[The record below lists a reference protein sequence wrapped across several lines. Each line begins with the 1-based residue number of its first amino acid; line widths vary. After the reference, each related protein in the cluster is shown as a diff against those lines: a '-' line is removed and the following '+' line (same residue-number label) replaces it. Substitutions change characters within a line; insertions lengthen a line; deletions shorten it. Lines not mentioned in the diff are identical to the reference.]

1 MLGHDAMYLILSH
14 AYGSIDELVE
24 RMQFCGQIKAAGDKI
39 VRHHLGVGKGLGGA
53 DAAHLEVFHHIR
65 MRHNAAWRLLQAVGL
80 EEMQVL

>member
-24 RMQFCGQIKAAGDKI
+24 RMQFCGQIKATGDKI
-39 VRHHLGVGKGLGGA
+39 VRHHLRIGHHLRWA

-65 MRHNAAWRLLQAVGL
+65 MRLYAAWRLLQAVGL